1 MQQVVRVKIP
11 QIEIHLI
18 YQIELIVLVVHGPPC
33 NPLLAAGLIP
43 KTLEDILQVPVL
55 KEKKISRRI
64 NTKARVITGEEY
76 VEEIRK
82 KEEEIQKIEQE
93 KQRRKREREEKRA
106 AKELEKRRKE
116 LEKSKMPMGQ
126 QRRKV
131 NLGKCANSDQ
141 SLSIAAESNQGPSES
156 SACSAHVRRPTTK
169 VLETSACSARVRS
182 L

>member
-1 MQQVVRVKIP
+1 M
-11 QIEIHLI
+11 
-18 YQIELIVLVVHGPPC
+18 
-33 NPLLAAGLIP
+33 
-43 KTLEDILQVPVL
+43 QVPVR

-64 NTKARVITGEEY
+64 NTKAGVITGEEY

-106 AKELEKRRKE
+106 AKEMEKRRKE
-116 LEKSKMPMGQ
+116 LEKGKMPMGQ

-141 SLSIAAESNQGPSES
+141 SFSIFN
-156 SACSAHVRRPTTK
+156 CT
-169 VLETSACSARVRS
+169 
-182 L
+182 